1 MYSLFETVEF
11 TDSIQR
17 LPARDAAFVSMKLR
31 EYIYPQLRLEPH
43 FGPNIR
49 KLRGYS
55 PETWRYRLGRYRV
68 FYTIEEKGTVV
79 LLLTVAP
86 RRDAY
91 K

>member
-1 MYSLFETVEF
+1 MYALFETVEF
-11 TDSIQR
+11 IDSIQR

-31 EYIYPQLRLEPH
+31 EHIYPQLRLEPH

-49 KLRGYS
+49 KLRGYT

-68 FYTIEEKGTVV
+68 FYTIEEKDTVV